1 MNDNL
6 MKMPI
11 DARLLSYAIIEL
23 NICRHNVGI
32 YPKEHP
38 AVDKSMDR
46 ALNFL
51 RKLFEFRPEI
61 TFAIAKDLIIIDK
74 YNLDKKNPV
83 FKDFA
88 INLCKMNVSYV
99 TFKKGLSKDELY
111 KFNLFLLQKTEN
123 FSVEKINEDYKK
135 YNFKYINVGFV
146 DYRLFS
152 SVREG
157 GHFDTQR
164 SSLWEKYVQKLI
176 EGKLNSGE
184 VADEV
189 REIPPDILATLINN
203 KIKDMKEETYDR
215 VITAYLRS
223 STENTFSEH
232 DLKKVLKFIDSL
244 APELKK
250 RFLSSTLKTLT
261 KEIDTTSKA
270 LTRFSSEEMLSLIS
284 TISEY
289 RVNIPSSLV
298 SLLDKLSLNSHDEVE
313 TIYIDE
319 EDLDA
324 DKILFSDDFSAL
336 LETNDEEMVKSKKAD
351 DIQLQSLMNYEAA
364 ELKTSH
370 LIDFENEFSE
380 DIVDRRF
387 NQIVIDLMSSSLIS
401 EKDYPTLIDILR
413 NQTEY
418 MLWTGE
424 YKLMQHAI
432 EVIKSN
438 RDRFSQMSQN
448 ILEHFYSPAFIT
460 QLVKSFRMLGK
471 EKRKEIFDICVYYD
485 KEIIPYLIDA
495 LAEEDSMSIRRFL
508 LDVLKQFGDK
518 IVHET
523 IKRLH
528 DGRWFVKRNML
539 YLLGETD
546 CREVIEYIR
555 PYCRDENPKVSV
567 AALKCL
573 LNVGDTFAIDI
584 IKEYLSSN
592 ERGKIE
598 QAIVLSGSYKIKEV
612 VSDLVNLLRKKAFPM
627 VDLENK
633 IPIIKA
639 LGEIGDPEAIDALSE
654 LVSTKSLFF
663 VETVERIK
671 EEIYK
676 TLKNYPYQS
685 IKDLVERG
693 IKSKNNI
700 IKEECIKIINTRT
713 R

>member
-11 DARLLSYAIIEL
+11 DARLLSYVIIEL
-23 NICRHNVGI
+23 NICRHNIGI

-38 AVDKSMDR
+38 AVDKSIDR
-46 ALNFL
+46 AFNFIK
-51 RKLFEFRPEI
+51 KLFEFRQEI

-74 YNLDKKNPV
+74 YHLDNKNPV

-88 INLCKMNVSYV
+88 VNLSKMNISYV

-123 FSVEKINEDYKK
+123 PSIKTINEDYKK
-135 YNFKYINVGFV
+135 YNFKYISVGFV

-152 SVREG
+152 CVREG
-157 GHFDTQR
+157 GNVDPQR
-164 SSLWEKYVQKLI
+164 SALWEKYVQGLI
-176 EGKLNSGE
+176 GGKLYSGE
-184 VADEV
+184 IADEV
-189 REIPPDILATLINN
+189 REIPPEILATLVNN
-203 KIKDMKEETYDR
+203 KIKDMKEETYER
-215 VITAYLRS
+215 VITTYLKS

-250 RFLSSTLKTLT
+250 RFLSSTLKALT
-261 KEIDTTSKA
+261 KDMDTTSKA
-270 LTRFSSEEMLSLIS
+270 LTRFSSEEISSLIS
-284 TISEY
+284 AISEY
-289 RVNIPSSLV
+289 KVNIPSSLI
-298 SLLDKLSLNSHDEVE
+298 SLLSELSLNSHGEVE

-324 DKILFSDDFSAL
+324 DKILFSDDFTAL
-336 LETNDEEMVKSKKAD
+336 LETNDDEIAESKKVD
-351 DIQLQSLMNYEAA
+351 DVQLQALMNYEAT
-364 ELKTSH
+364 ELKTSD
-370 LIDFENEFSE
+370 LIDFKNEFSE
-380 DIVDRRF
+380 DIIDRRF

-401 EKDYPTLIDILR
+401 ERDYSTLIDILK
-413 NQTEY
+413 NQTEH

-424 YKLMQHAI
+424 YKLIQDAI
-432 EVIKSN
+432 ETIKSN
-438 RDRFSQMSQN
+438 RDRFSQISEN

-471 EKRKEIFDICVYYD
+471 ERRKEISDICSYYD
-485 KEIIPYLIDA
+485 KKIIPYLIDA

-508 LDVLKQFGDK
+508 IDLLKQFGDK
-518 IVHET
+518 IVHEI
-523 IKRLH
+523 IKRLN
-528 DGRWFVKRNML
+528 DERWFVKRNML
-539 YLLGETD
+539 YLLSETD
-546 CREVIEYIR
+546 SREVIEYIR
-555 PYCRDENPKVSV
+555 PYCRDENPKVNI

-573 LNVGDTFAIDI
+573 LNVGDRFAIDI

-592 ERGKIE
+592 EKEKIE
-598 QAIVLSGSYKIKEV
+598 QSILLSSSYKIKEV
-612 VSDLVNLLRKKAFPM
+612 VGDLVNLLLKKALSV

-639 LGEIGDPEAIDALSE
+639 LGEIGDPEAVDALRE
-654 LVSTKSLFF
+654 VVSTKSLFF
-663 VETVERIK
+663 GETVERIK
-671 EEIYK
+671 EEVYK
-676 TLKNYPYQS
+676 TLKNYPYES

-700 IKEECIKIINTRT
+700 IREECIKIINTRT
-713 R
+713 G